1 MKNINIPKISS
12 DDRRY
17 HFEVSRKSERSR
29 TPKIL
34 HSRGDY
40 VNKVF
45 NFVLSES
52 YMQPHLHPGAEKIEK
67 MYLVQGS
74 FALIIFD
81 SNGSVTD
88 IKILEEDK
96 KNYVAVPAYTWHTYV
111 MLTDEVIIYEEMD
124 GFYSPDTWK
133 EMATWAPKEN
143 TPEAITYLNEL
154 KAQISAK

>member
-1 MKNINIPKISS
+1 
-12 DDRRY
+12 
-17 HFEVSRKSERSR
+17 
-29 TPKIL
+29 
-34 HSRGDY
+34 
-40 VNKVF
+40 
-45 NFVLSES
+45 
-52 YMQPHLHPGAEKIEK
+52 
-67 MYLVQGS
+67 MYLVKGS

-81 SNGSVTD
+81 SNGSVID

-133 EMATWAPKEN
+133 EMASWAPKEN